1 MKRSDQT
8 WRLALAGLVAL
19 AVIFVWPP
27 LKSDAASST
36 DHVAITALHSHGAH
50 AQDIGAKRV
59 HHVTLDAD
67 CQPSAVGCCMMT
79 HCHPGMSVDAHEMTT
94 VVARS
99 ETTVAPPVRGL
110 GNNPGVILPPPR
122 RAWL

>member
-8 WRLALAGLVAL
+8 WRVALAGLMVL
-19 AVIFVWPP
+19 AVILVWPP
-27 LKSDAASST
+27 LGSDAASSA
-36 DHVAITALHSHGAH
+36 DHVAITALHSHDAH
-50 AQDIGAKRV
+50 AQDV
-59 HHVTLDAD
+59 D

-79 HCHPGMSVDAHEMTT
+79 HCHPGMSFDAHEMTT

-122 RAWL
+122 RSWL